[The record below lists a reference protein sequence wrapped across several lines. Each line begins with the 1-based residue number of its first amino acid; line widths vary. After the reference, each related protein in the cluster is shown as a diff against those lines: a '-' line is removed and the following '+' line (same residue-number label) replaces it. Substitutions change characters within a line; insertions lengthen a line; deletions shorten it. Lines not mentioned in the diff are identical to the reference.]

1 MRAPRPRVA
10 WFILGLL
17 IFSYGAPTISADPG
31 DEEVVNTICQ
41 TWNSTSGICDDYNFA
56 DDETA
61 SMEWIEGRYNIAM
74 ANSTMMSLT
83 LEWAIHEIRRDDIML
98 EDLPLGNGSDPS
110 TDGIPADYIR
120 NYLDYV
126 TLSGSTVRDMLA
138 NSVSSTVTSLVNNG
152 FGTVSGV
159 QTTYVNQI
167 TYEDQTVGCTDDRDQ
182 DSADEVAGLPNDAYN
197 PPLCLRTTL
206 AISVDPSELGM
217 SAVGMDVERAYQ
229 GLLTMGSSV
238 RTNMTL
244 AALPGHAASYEFIP
258 PSYGTIVG
266 ASGDG
271 DLVPAN
277 SGGYT
282 YTYARWNVNH
292 KDATG
297 EDWLNESAAVTMARR
312 DTSTRPVEID
322 IGNDRGIRVE
332 IIVDASDE
340 RATTIEVRLGI
351 HHIAMD
357 TLDNWDWDFV
367 DDRVTVPWVT
377 SDGLRLAHHTGL
389 ANLSDFADKVPVTE
403 LNDLIAQYSIVDI
416 DFEPF
421 EFTSAGGLG
430 GLDFMHSP
438 GITCSESSPSNWCI
452 LGQTAM
458 NGTYPIFLTSQSN
471 TFEMDFGTIINNIAD
486 QFDIDLLGFDPSI
499 ITQNDRAA
507 ILNAMTVSH
516 EISSPSL
523 VDWMGDQL
531 PAADVELEV
540 ILPDYVRSTNGNPET
555 ITLSHTLGEPEN
567 HSLSITGAQPYS
579 WNHPICRGSGGCG
592 MDSLDLVCGVN
603 QRTCL
608 GLNLDVEF
616 SDLDINEWSKSVE
629 ILADGQMEFLLYRV
643 GVPDSL
649 NDEVES
655 IDIEAVPSDL
665 IRRFIHLGDQMDGG
679 LLAPLEDGLTVPF
692 EGEDVPF
699 ALNADGLNDFARD
712 VGNIVETR
720 VNEDIQLSIQEI
732 NSGGDIY
739 LKDPGYISVSVSI
752 EDLQLSPL
760 VSLSDSRPIRIVVEV
775 SQFKIHAEYV
785 GGSGTDEG
793 LATQSMNLWTNSL
806 LAANG
811 GGSGFEV
818 PPDDDIV
825 IDVPTPVFEIEE
837 EIISPSIR
845 LRLTLPWGI
854 DFSNFKSQMGRG
866 EISDNDG
873 SQMLTYYVPICTDG
887 DLESCE
893 EQYDTLSFRIVIGT
907 DFILAQLSMYCGILL
922 ALLVGLI
929 MLIRRRRQRKRER
942 KEAEEE
948 SETVGQRMS
957 DLKVLEDVSY
967 GDDGLPDMGEFAG
980 LDSKGNIPS
989 ESWEDSFDF

>member
-1 MRAPRPRVA
+1 MA

-17 IFSYGAPTISADPG
+17 ILSPGAPTISADPG

-61 SMEWIEGRYNIAM
+61 SMEWIEGRYNVAM
-74 ANSTMMSLT
+74 ANSTMMSVT

-98 EDLPLGNGSDPS
+98 EDLPLGNGSDAS
-110 TDGIPADYIR
+110 MDGIPADYIR

-126 TLSGSTVRDMLA
+126 TLSGSTVRNMLL
-138 NSVSSTVTSLVNNG
+138 NSVSSTVTSLINNG
-152 FGTVSGV
+152 FGTASGV

-167 TYEDQTVGCTDDRDQ
+167 TYEDQTVECTDDRDQ

-217 SAVGMDVERAYQ
+217 TEVGMDVERAYQ

-244 AALPGHAASYEFIP
+244 AALPGHVASYEFVP

-266 ASGDG
+266 VSNQG

-312 DTSTRPVEID
+312 ETSTRAVELD
-322 IGNDRGIRVE
+322 IGNDRGIRVD
-332 IIVDASDE
+332 ILVDASDE

-351 HHIAMD
+351 HHVAMD
-357 TLDNWDWDFV
+357 TLDNWDWDFA

-377 SDGLRLAHHTGL
+377 SDGMRLAHHTGL
-389 ANLSDFADKVPVTE
+389 ANLSDFADKVPVAE
-403 LNDLIAQYSIVDI
+403 LNELIAEQSPVEI

-421 EFTSAGGLG
+421 EFSSADGLG
-430 GLDFMHSP
+430 GLDFMHRP
-438 GITCSESSPSNWCI
+438 GVTCSEPSPSNWCI

-458 NGTYPIFLTSQSN
+458 NGTYPIYLTSQSN
-471 TFEMDFGTIINNIAD
+471 TFEMDFGSIITNLAEK
-486 QFDIDLLGFDPSI
+486 FDIDLLGFDPSI
-499 ITQNDRAA
+499 ITRNDRAA
-507 ILNAMTVSH
+507 ILNGMIVSRD
-516 EISSPSL
+516 ISSPSL
-523 VDWMGDQL
+523 VDWMEGEL
-531 PAADVELEV
+531 PAADVELEI
-540 ILPDYVRSTNGNPET
+540 ILPDYVRSTNGDPET
-555 ITLSHTLGEPEN
+555 ITLTHTLGEPEN
-567 HSLSITGAQPYS
+567 HSLSFTGAQPYD
-579 WNHPICRGSGGCG
+579 WRHPICRESNCG
-592 MDSLDLVCGVN
+592 MDSLDLVCGAN
-603 QRTCL
+603 RRTCL

-616 SDLDINEWSKSVE
+616 SELDVHEWSQSLE
-629 ILADGQMEFLLYRV
+629 IFADGEMELMLYRV

-649 NDEVES
+649 NEEVGS
-655 IDIEAVPSDL
+655 IDIEAIPSDL
-665 IRRFIHLGDQMDGG
+665 IRRFIHLGDQMEGG

-692 EGEDVPF
+692 EGEEIPF
-699 ALNADGLNDFARD
+699 VLNADGLNDFARD
-712 VGNIVETR
+712 VGNIVESR
-720 VNEDIQLSIQEI
+720 VNEEIQSAVQEI
-732 NSGGDIY
+732 NNGGEIY
-739 LKDPGYISVSVSI
+739 LKDPGYISISVSV
-752 EDLQLSPL
+752 EGLELSPL

-775 SQFKIHAEYV
+775 SRTKIHAEYV
-785 GGSGTDEG
+785 GGSGTDEE
-793 LATQSMNLWTNSL
+793 LVSQSMNVWTNSL
-806 LAANG
+806 LGAND

-818 PPDDDIV
+818 PPDEDIV
-825 IDVPTPVFEIEE
+825 IDVPTPVFEIED
-837 EIISPSIR
+837 EIISPSVR

-873 SQMLTYYVPICTDG
+873 SQMLTYYVPLCTG
-887 DLESCE
+887 DDVESCE
-893 EQYDTLSFRIVIGT
+893 EQYDTLSFRMVIGL
-907 DFILAQLSMYCGILL
+907 DFILAQLSMYIGIIL
-922 ALLVGLI
+922 ALLIGLI
-929 MLIRRRRQRKRER
+929 MLIRRRRRRKRER
-942 KEAEEE
+942 KKAKEE
-948 SETVGQRMS
+948 SETVGHRVS
-957 DLKVLEDVSY
+957 DLRVFEDVSY

-980 LDSKGNIPS
+980 LDDKGNIPS
-989 ESWEDSFDF
+989 ESWEDDFNF